1 MDNLIKDTDPLE
13 NFTDKKQAKKKKMII
28 IGIALILIIILV
40 LFLIIFLSSPK
51 KKFGLIDMSLWEY
64 NEEDKVYYQLQI
76 PYCANPKN
84 ITYQNLGIF
93 IPSNYLKCEKIGKYY
108 NCQRI

>member
-1 MDNLIKDTDPLE
+1 
-13 NFTDKKQAKKKKMII
+13 
-28 IGIALILIIILV
+28 
-40 LFLIIFLSSPK
+40 
-51 KKFGLIDMSLWEY
+51 MSLWEY

-84 ITYQNLGIF
+84 TTYQNLGIF

>member
-1 MDNLIKDTDPLE
+1 MDNLIKDTNPLE
-13 NFTDKKQAKKKKMII
+13 NFTYKKQAKKKMII

-51 KKFGLIDMSLWEY
+51 KIFGLIDISLWEY

-76 PYCANPKN
+76 QYCTNPKN
-84 ITYQNLGIF
+84 NLSEF
-93 IPSNYLKCEKIGKYY
+93 RNFHSFKLYKM
-108 NCQRI
+108 